1 VSIARWQPDWWHPVA
16 AGGPAVVERPTLSEA
31 SASDGGRLAFGAL
44 LAFTFV
50 LLLAPQNTFPAL
62 GAIRIALLTAG
73 LAIAAQA
80 WRALASGRPLFPAR
94 REMALVAGLAALA
107 IGTLPFSLW
116 PGGTFK
122 LIFDVYLKSLAVF
135 WVVSSAVDTPARLR
149 RICTVMV
156 ALAVPI
162 ALTGLRNYASGTFVR
177 GVQDQRIA
185 GYEGHLT
192 QNPNDLAL
200 MLNLLLP
207 LGIALFLSA
216 SSTLGRAALVMAL
229 GLQAGAIV
237 VTFSR
242 AGFLTLATTALVFA
256 VKLARRGAWG
266 LLVGGAVVLVLALP
280 VLPAGYLDRLA
291 TITDVESDPTGSAQ
305 ERSRDLKVA
314 AGYVAQNPLLGAGAG
329 MSILAL
335 NELRG
340 EAWREVHSVYLQY
353 AVELGLPGLAL
364 FLALMACCFSAARQA
379 ARPAGPDLASRRL
392 AAVGEGIQVSLIAFA
407 VAAVFHPAGYQFYF
421 FDLGGLALAAR
432 AVSASPR
439 WPRSAA

>member
-1 VSIARWQPDWWHPVA
+1 
-16 AGGPAVVERPTLSEA
+16 
-31 SASDGGRLAFGAL
+31 
-44 LAFTFV
+44 
-50 LLLAPQNTFPAL
+50 
-62 GAIRIALLTAG
+62 
-73 LAIAAQA
+73 
-80 WRALASGRPLFPAR
+80 
-94 REMALVAGLAALA
+94 
-107 IGTLPFSLW
+107 
-116 PGGTFK
+116 
-122 LIFDVYLKSLAVF
+122 
-135 WVVSSAVDTPARLR
+135 
-149 RICTVMV
+149 
-156 ALAVPI
+156 
-162 ALTGLRNYASGTFVR
+162 
-177 GVQDQRIA
+177 
-185 GYEGHLT
+185 
-192 QNPNDLAL
+192 
-200 MLNLLLP
+200 
-207 LGIALFLSA
+207 
-216 SSTLGRAALVMAL
+216 VMAL

-407 VAAVFHPAGYQFYF
+407 VAAMFHPAGYQFYF
-421 FDLGGLALAAR
+421 FYLGGLALAAR
-432 AVSASPR
+432 MVSASPR